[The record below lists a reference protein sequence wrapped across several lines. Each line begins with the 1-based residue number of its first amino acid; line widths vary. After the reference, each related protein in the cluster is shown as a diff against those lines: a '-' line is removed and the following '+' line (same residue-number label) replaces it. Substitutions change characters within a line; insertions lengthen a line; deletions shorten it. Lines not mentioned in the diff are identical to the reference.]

1 VGPAD
6 RPALTDLWL
15 GRWRPTTGLMERVT
29 IKSDE
34 LDARV
39 EELQTEAVWRR
50 AFWIVAGAGVVLAL
64 AVAAAL
70 YVAYWG

>member
-15 GRWRPTTGLMERVT
+15 ARWWPTTESMDRVT

-34 LDARV
+34 LEARI
-39 EELQTEAVWRR
+39 EELQTEALWRR
-50 AFWIVAGAGVVLAL
+50 AFWLVAGAGVVLAL